1 MDKFSERRLI
11 MRATGISRPVDELG
25 RIVIPK
31 EIRRS
36 FKIKDRDL
44 LEIFIEGDSI
54 VLKKAASMCII
65 CNSDEQIEELND
77 KFICR
82 KCITK
87 ITSMHNNGEI

>member
-1 MDKFSERRLI
+1 
-11 MRATGISRPVDELG
+11 MRATGMSRPVDELG

-54 VLKKAASMCII
+54 VLKKTDSLCII
-65 CNSDEQIEELND
+65 CGSDEQTEEIND

-82 KCITK
+82 KCIAK
-87 ITSMHNNGEI
+87 ISTMNNNG

>member
-1 MDKFSERRLI
+1 

-54 VLKKAASMCII
+54 VLKKATSMCVI
-65 CNSDEQIEELND
+65 CNSEEQIEAVND
-77 KFICR
+77 KFICQ

-87 ITSMHNNGEI
+87 ISSMHNNGEI

>member
-1 MDKFSERRLI
+1 

-54 VLKKAASMCII
+54 V
-65 CNSDEQIEELND
+65 
-77 KFICR
+77 
-82 KCITK
+82 
-87 ITSMHNNGEI
+87 

>member
-1 MDKFSERRLI
+1 
-11 MRATGISRPVDELG
+11 MRSTGICRPVDELG

-44 LEIFIEGDSI
+44 LEIFIEGDGI
-54 VLKKAASMCII
+54 VLKKTTSLCALCG
-65 CNSDEQIEELND
+65 SDEQIEELND

-87 ITSMHNNGEI
+87 ITSLHNNGEI

>member
-1 MDKFSERRLI
+1 MKTTGMVRRI
-11 MRATGISRPVDELG
+11 DELG

-54 VLKKAASMCII
+54 VLKKATSMCVI
-65 CNSDEQIEELND
+65 CNSEEQIETVND
-77 KFICR
+77 KFICQ

-87 ITSMHNNGEI
+87 ISSMHNNGEI

>member
-1 MDKFSERRLI
+1 
-11 MRATGISRPVDELG
+11 MRSTGMSRPVDELG

-36 FKIKDRDL
+36 FKIKDKDL

-54 VLKKAASMCII
+54 VLKKAVSSCVI
-65 CNSDEQIEELND
+65 CNSSEQIEEINE

-82 KCITK
+82 KCIEK
-87 ITSMHNNGEI
+87 INAMNN

>member
-1 MDKFSERRLI
+1 
-11 MRATGISRPVDELG
+11 MRATGMSRPVDELG

-36 FKIKDRDL
+36 FKIKDKDL

-54 VLKKAASMCII
+54 VLKKTDSLCIF
-65 CNSDEQIEELND
+65 CGSDEQLEELND

-82 KCITK
+82 KCIAK
-87 ITSMHNNGEI
+87 ISSMNNNG